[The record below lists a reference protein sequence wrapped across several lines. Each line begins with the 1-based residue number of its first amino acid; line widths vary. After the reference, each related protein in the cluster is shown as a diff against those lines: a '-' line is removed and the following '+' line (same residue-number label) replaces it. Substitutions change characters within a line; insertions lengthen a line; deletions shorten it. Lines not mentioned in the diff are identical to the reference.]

1 MAIRAPD
8 GANNGNLV
16 RLDRAGHSL
25 EHIKGAK
32 ESLPA
37 MNYSTK
43 LTKKNTSW
51 NFWKSLKSK
60 VINYTL

>member
-43 LTKKNTSW
+43 LTKKIQVGIFGN
-51 NFWKSLKSK
+51 L
-60 VINYTL
+60 